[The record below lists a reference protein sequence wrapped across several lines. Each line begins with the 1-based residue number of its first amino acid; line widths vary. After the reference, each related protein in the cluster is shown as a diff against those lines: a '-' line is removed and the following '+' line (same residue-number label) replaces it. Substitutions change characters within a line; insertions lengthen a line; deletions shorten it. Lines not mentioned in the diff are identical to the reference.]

1 MKTICVGRNYT
12 EHIEELANERPQN
25 PVLFMKPDTA
35 LLRERDFYI
44 PEFSKEVHYEVE
56 VLVKIGKVGK
66 YIDARFAHKYYD
78 EVGLGL
84 DFTARDLQSRLKEKG
99 LPWEIAK
106 GFDGSMVVG
115 KWYPKE
121 RFKDLNDIRFR
132 LEKNGEVVQLGHT
145 ALMLWKIN
153 ELIAYISQYFTL
165 KKGDV
170 IFTGT
175 PSGVGPVT
183 AGDRLEGFLED
194 EMSFSLGI
202 K

>member
-1 MKTICVGRNYT
+1 MKVICVGRNYT
-12 EHIEELANERPQN
+12 DHIEELANERPEA

-84 DFTARDLQSRLKEKG
+84 DFTARDLQGRLKEKG

-106 GFDGSMVVG
+106 AFDGSMVVG
-115 KWYPKE
+115 KWHPKE
-121 RFKDLNDIRFR
+121 KFGDLNDIRFR
-132 LEKNGEVVQLGHT
+132 LEKNGEAVQQGHT
-145 ALMLWKIN
+145 ALMLWKAD
-153 ELIAYISQYFTL
+153 ELIAYISQFFTL
-165 KKGDV
+165 KKGDI

-175 PSGVGPVT
+175 PAGVGPVK
-183 AGDRLEGFLED
+183 AGDHLEGFLED
-194 EMSFSLGI
+194 EMSFALGI